1 MARLKAP
8 KEAKNSKS
16 HLKAR
21 MEYLHRVSLYL
32 QASATTKN
40 ISTPNTTN
48 DTDLPDNPTV
58 NETENLAGD
67 LDQPQTKASL
77 LNLSRVCVSQMR
89 GVSLKTQTRLPVP
102 VKRSF
107 CKRCDSLLIP
117 GVSCIHETQNPSR
130 GGKKAWAEL
139 LVVRCFTCG
148 TEKRF
153 PQTDRR
159 SEKLV
164 TRQKEKQTQQLAAA

>member
-32 QASATTKN
+32 QSNATTKN
-40 ISTPNTTN
+40 ISATSATN
-48 DTDLPDNPTV
+48 DMDSQAKPTGT
-58 NETENLAGD
+58 ETNHPGD
-67 LDQPQTKASL
+67 LNQLQTKGSL
-77 LNLSRVCVSQMR
+77 LNLSRVCVSHMR
-89 GVSLKTQTRLPVP
+89 GVSLKTQTRLPIP

-117 GVSCIHETQNPSR
+117 GLNCIHEIQNPSR
-130 GGKKAWAEL
+130 GGKKAWAEV

-159 SEKLV
+159 SQKLV
-164 TRQKEKQTQQLAAA
+164 TRQQEKQTQQSAAS

>member
-1 MARLKAP
+1 
-8 KEAKNSKS
+8 
-16 HLKAR
+16 
-21 MEYLHRVSLYL
+21 MEYLHRISLYL
-32 QASATTKN
+32 QSSATTKN
-40 ISTPNTTN
+40 ISTTSATN
-48 DTDLPDNPTV
+48 DMDLQAKPSG
-58 NETENLAGD
+58 TEIKQPGD
-67 LDQPQTKASL
+67 SNQPQTKGSL
-77 LNLSRVCVSQMR
+77 LNLSRICVSHMR
-89 GVSLKTQTRLPVP
+89 SVSLKTQTRLPIP

-130 GGKKAWAEL
+130 DGKKAWAEV

-159 SEKLV
+159 SQKLV
-164 TRQKEKQTQQLAAA
+164 TRQKEKQTQQPTTP